1 MNFDEKRELL
11 LNECYKFEKIEDFKG
26 DYERRFFDFI
36 EDVILFLLQ
45 SEDSFFGQFLLK
57 VKRNIRIDIGYPV
70 GTIPKLDGFN
80 MYFNPYLFLMIDK
93 KEMAALLKHEIYH
106 IINLHYQRAKTMKN
120 VFCNEA
126 ITTALDISINQYIKN
141 LPGFS
146 KRLHSVNMEYNIELE
161 ENRSIEE
168 YAEIIDKS
176 IKSRLKEEKITSD
189 KDKHEINMQESHE
202 LWDEINISEED
213 IKSLTEKT
221 AISAYN
227 DKMPDALKNIILS
240 YNKVPEIPWQIV
252 LKNML
257 PSVKYGYKRTITR
270 RDRRQPERLDIRGRL
285 PKNDTNVIV
294 AIDISAS
301 MGDEDIEKILI
312 EILAITNT
320 TKNEVTIIEC
330 DNEIRAVYKLKN
342 KNDIRKRSK
351 DNGST
356 KFSPVFKYISD
367 NNLRNVIL
375 IYFTDGVGEEELE
388 VKPINKKTLWIISGD
403 KELSLKNPY
412 GDIKR
417 INSDKIEVIEGN
429 LGLQMVNEAIHDW
442 AR

>member
-11 LNECYKFEKIEDFKG
+11 LNECYKFKNIEDFKVS
-26 DYERRFFDFI
+26 YERRFFDFI
-36 EDVILFLLQ
+36 EDIILFLLQ
-45 SEDSFFGQFLLK
+45 GEDSFFGQFLLK
-57 VKRNIRIDIGYPV
+57 VKRNIRIDIEYPV

-189 KDKHEINMQESHE
+189 KDKHEINMEESHE

-227 DKMPDALKNIILS
+227 DKIPDALKNIILS
-240 YNKVPEIPWQIV
+240 YNKAPEIPWQIV

-301 MGDEDIEKILI
+301 MSDEDIEKILI

>member
-227 DKMPDALKNIILS
+227 DKMLDALKNIILS
-240 YNKVPEIPWQIV
+240 YNKAPEIPWQIV

>member
-57 VKRNIRIDIGYPV
+57 VKRNIRIDIDYPV

-189 KDKHEINMQESHE
+189 KDKHKINMEESHE
-202 LWDEINISEED
+202 LWDDINISEED

-227 DKMPDALKNIILS
+227 DKTPDALKNIILS
-240 YNKVPEIPWQIV
+240 YNKAPEIPWQIV

>member
-146 KRLHSVNMEYNIELE
+146 KRLYSVNMEYNIELE

-240 YNKVPEIPWQIV
+240 YNKTPEIPWQIV